1 MRVYAQELI
10 FPGLAM
16 SRSIGDL
23 MAKKLGVI
31 EDPEI
36 FVYDVKK
43 QKVKPIALVLG
54 TDGIWD
60 VLKNEEIAKYMNKY
74 ILFKDSAKVCAE
86 NLTKDASLRWLDQPF
101 NSGDF
106 KKDIDDIT
114 IIVAY
119 LV

>member
-16 SRSIGDL
+16 SRSIGDS

-43 QKVKPIALVLG
+43 
-54 TDGIWD
+54 
-60 VLKNEEIAKYMNKY
+60 
-74 ILFKDSAKVCAE
+74 
-86 NLTKDASLRWLDQPF
+86 
-101 NSGDF
+101 
-106 KKDIDDIT
+106 
-114 IIVAY
+114 
-119 LV
+119 